1 MRRIKSI
8 SVNAESVMTIENKTS
23 FQRLRN
29 GKFAM
34 TYLGGFANR
43 DQIEFLKKVISD
55 NPNIKYYHFGD
66 IDIGGFL
73 IHKHLCRETSKSFE
87 MYCMGIEQLCD
98 VRFSHCLRELTDN
111 DMNRIGTLMG
121 EDLYNEVLK
130 YMKENNVKLEQDFG
144 QDKDLFKIYFMNYGE
159 NEEQVSD
166 KYKKGRNILYV
177 AITRAIKNLR
187 VLYIDDFE
195 EIKDGIKKVFEK
207 AYQFTNEIAIED
219 F

>member
-1 MRRIKSI
+1 M
-8 SVNAESVMTIENKTS
+8 E
-23 FQRLRN
+23 
-29 GKFAM
+29 
-34 TYLGGFANR
+34 
-43 DQIEFLKKVISD
+43 
-55 NPNIKYYHFGD
+55 
-66 IDIGGFL
+66 
-73 IHKHLCRETSKSFE
+73 
-87 MYCMGIEQLCD
+87 
-98 VRFSHCLRELTDN
+98 
-111 DMNRIGTLMG
+111 

-130 YMKENNVKLEQDFG
+130 YMKENNVKLEQEIVSYYLVKDINYTIPPLYWFDFWKDFG
-144 QDKDLFKIYFMNYGE
+144 QDKDLFKLYFMNYGE

-166 KYKKGRNILYV
+166 KYEKGRNILYV